1 VADLLRSGKTT
12 KEIADNLCLSESTV
26 LFHRN
31 NLRAKLG
38 LKGKKANLRTYLQSF
53 Q

>member
-1 VADLLRSGKTT
+1 MAVLLRSGKRT
-12 KEIADNLCLSESTV
+12 KEMAEILCLSESTV

-31 NLRAKLG
+31 NLRTKLG
-38 LKGKKANLRTYLQSF
+38 LKGKKANLRTFLRSF